1 MGGETGI
8 ETAGTAETAR
18 RGQVE
23 TETQAAGQVCPEIR
37 EMETWDLL
45 QPGLGTGPVSG
56 GRRTETVVTGTSREG
71 EAEMG
76 KKRSSKK
83 KKKIRTKKGRRKK
96 NWKGK
101 KRKRKE

>member
-1 MGGETGI
+1 MELRREKSEVPARRRGETGI

-76 KKRSSKK
+76 IERGN
-83 KKKIRTKKGRRKK
+83 GRKVQS
-96 NWKGK
+96 
-101 KRKRKE
+101 